1 VRKEKVVG
9 LLRPRFCMR
18 ALLDDRLTFGEVRL
32 YEHDS
37 DAMVAPYVRR
47 LRRVLTSLA
56 ALVIA
61 AICGRELLPRGCPAG
76 AAVGEGV
83 LLPKPGQLPAATASI
98 SSPPQPESSAAAATP
113 APTLSALPAAAAAAA
128 HCGRTWPIVG
138 DAVWE
143 GAVAWGFNATNCG
156 AAYYSGPQPADAPA
170 PTFASLERCLARR
183 RVYVWGNSVTRGFA
197 FELAPMLDN
206 SARVSREEQK
216 ARCAKL
222 PDPSGDRCDSAAGD
236 STTVLFS
243 WIQWFDS
250 APFLPAPSTPPLPEY
265 DGVLHKVNVLVDTC
279 GIEAPR
285 DCFGRLLK
293 DATADD
299 ILILQVGY
307 YYALMDPH
315 TVPVREQRLW
325 RQAHVRAF
333 IALLKELFPG
343 TVVYMNVAP
352 ALVTTASSSWSDV
365 RTTTWNEMIMPL
377 LLAETDW
384 LVFDLWSVVSD
395 FVGSPLF
402 EDRIH
407 FPGRLTQ
414 IGWGF
419 LEQMLCHQPRAPG

>member
-1 VRKEKVVG
+1 ME
-9 LLRPRFCMR
+9 RPPHP
-18 ALLDDRLTFGEVRL
+18 LSIQDQDQ
-32 YEHDS
+32 
-37 DAMVAPYVRR
+37 P
-47 LRRVLTSLA
+47 
-56 ALVIA
+56 
-61 AICGRELLPRGCPAG
+61 G
-76 AAVGEGV
+76 AAAAAAPSPAVVE
-83 LLPKPGQLPAATASI
+83 PAAAASI
-98 SSPPQPESSAAAATP
+98 SSPPQPESSTAAASP

-138 DAVWE
+138 AAVTE

-156 AAYYSGPQPADAPA
+156 AAYYSGPLLADAPA
-170 PTFASLERCLARR
+170 PTFVSLERCLARR
-183 RVYVWGNSVTRGFA
+183 RVYIWGNSVTRGFA

-222 PDPSGDRCDSAAGD
+222 PNPSGDRCDSAVGD
-236 STTVLFS
+236 STSVLYAWF
-243 WIQWFDS
+243 QFFDS
-250 APFLPAPSTPPLPEY
+250 SPFRPAPSPPPLPEY
-265 DGVLHKVNVLVDTC
+265 DGVLHKVNELVDTC

-352 ALVTTASSSWSDV
+352 ALVTTASASWSDV